1 MCRLAH
7 FNSYL
12 KFFGVQIRFF
22 TNYKEVKK
30 LKFYPRNSK
39 KERIMLL
46 IYHILATQ
54 NIVKNSWAKSI
65 FISYKF
71 NNLFVHKNS
80 SNHKYMNIIP
90 KVSDDVKKMMSAK

>member
-1 MCRLAH
+1 M
-7 FNSYL
+7 F
-12 KFFGVQIRFF
+12 
-22 TNYKEVKK
+22 
-30 LKFYPRNSK
+30 
-39 KERIMLL
+39 
-46 IYHILATQ
+46 ATQ

>member
-39 KERIMLL
+39 KREDNALILL
-46 IYHILATQ
+46 IRR
-54 NIVKNSWAKSI
+54 
-65 FISYKF
+65 
-71 NNLFVHKNS
+71 
-80 SNHKYMNIIP
+80 
-90 KVSDDVKKMMSAK
+90 